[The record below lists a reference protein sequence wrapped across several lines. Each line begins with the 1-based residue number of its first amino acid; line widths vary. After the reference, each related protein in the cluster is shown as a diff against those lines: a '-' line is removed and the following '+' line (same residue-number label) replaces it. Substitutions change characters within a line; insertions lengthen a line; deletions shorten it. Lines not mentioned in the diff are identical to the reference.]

1 MEELKV
7 IYQRRKSGKR
17 ASISL
22 SRIGEV
28 IVKFPPRVP
37 LFLAKLFFQKYKPS
51 IERMRV
57 YQKKKGEELIRDY
70 GLDSRLLRT
79 HSGEELKLYK
89 EQALVFVLKKIPQIA
104 EDLSVQFQ
112 KVRIKNTKTRWG
124 SCSSKGNLNFH
135 YKILFLPE
143 AISRYLIVHELCH
156 LKEMNHSRA
165 FWTLVE
171 TVCPEYEKLRKDL
184 RSLSP

>member
-7 IYQRRKSGKR
+7 IYQRKRTGKI

-22 SRIGEV
+22 SGIGEV
-28 IVKFPPRVP
+28 TVKFPPRVP
-37 LFLAKLFFQKYKPS
+37 LFLAKLFFQKHKSS
-51 IERMRV
+51 IERMRER
-57 YQKKKGEELIRDY
+57 QKEKGEELIRDY

-89 EQALVFVLKKIPQIA
+89 EQALAFVLKQIPHMA
-104 EDLSVQFQ
+104 EGLSVQFQ
-112 KVRIKNTKTRWG
+112 KVNIKNTKSRWG

-135 YKILFLPE
+135 YKILFLPH
-143 AISRYLIVHELCH
+143 ALSRYLIVHELCH
-156 LKEMNHSRA
+156 LKEMNHGKL
-165 FWTLVE
+165 FWELVE
-171 TVCPEYEKLRKDL
+171 RACPEYKKLRNDL